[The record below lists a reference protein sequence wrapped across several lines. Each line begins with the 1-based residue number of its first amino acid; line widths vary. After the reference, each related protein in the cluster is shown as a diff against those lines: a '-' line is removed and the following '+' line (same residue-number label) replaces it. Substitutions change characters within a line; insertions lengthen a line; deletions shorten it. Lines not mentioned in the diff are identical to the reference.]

1 MKKFII
7 GCVAMLSLVACNKE
21 EKSAEVQD
29 ADAVTQDGVVEV
41 STDVTAVAAD
51 VTEAVDTGTAV
62 SPTEEVST
70 TK

>member
-21 EKSAEVQD
+21 EKSAEVQV
-29 ADAVTQDGVVEV
+29 ADVVTQDGVVEV

-51 VTEAVDTGTAV
+51 VTEAVDTGSAV

>member
-21 EKSAEVQD
+21 EKSAEVQV
-29 ADAVTQDGVVEV
+29 ADAVTQDSVVEV
-41 STDVTAVAAD
+41 ADDATTVAAD
-51 VTEAVDTGTAV
+51 ATEVVDTGSAV

>member
-21 EKSAEVQD
+21 EKSAEVQA
-29 ADAVTQDGVVEV
+29 ADVVTQDGVVEV

-51 VTEAVDTGTAV
+51 VTEAVDTGSAV